1 MQIDAAGTTYWN
13 DTWSGLGDFERYTRP
28 IHEQHPVLKR
38 FLQGTMGNSF
48 ASPYL
53 ISVARK
59 PLG

>member
-38 FLQGTMGNSF
+38 FLNLL
-48 ASPYL
+48 AERYPSP
-53 ISVARK
+53 SPA
-59 PLG
+59 LGM